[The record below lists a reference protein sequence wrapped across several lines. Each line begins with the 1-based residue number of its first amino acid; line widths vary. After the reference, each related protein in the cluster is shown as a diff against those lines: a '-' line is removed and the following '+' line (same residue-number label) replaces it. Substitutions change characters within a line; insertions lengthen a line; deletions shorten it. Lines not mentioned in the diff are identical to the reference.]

1 MEKTLSDKVPA
12 ESGRGTGV
20 GTAGSW
26 RSVAGTDGGPSG
38 GGGKAAKRRLIAA
51 VAVAA
56 VLWFF
61 MFSPW
66 TGHLVNFW
74 VMMSFSAVALISLA
88 LWGGGFKR
96 PEMPFGKLLLQ
107 VAAGVAIAFA
117 LWGIFWVGDKLSQ
130 LMFDFARPQVDDVY
144 GMKEGTPP
152 VLISLLLLFVIG
164 PAEEYFWRGYVQ
176 KKISDLHG
184 CNVALFAT
192 AAVYALVHIWSFNFM
207 LVMAAL
213 VAGAVW
219 GVLYRIRPS
228 LLPALI
234 VSHALWDALVFIILP
249 I

>member
-1 MEKTLSDKVPA
+1 MGKVLSDNVHSVS
-12 ESGRGTGV
+12 ECESDVRTSGRGGM
-20 GTAGSW
+20 AD
-26 RSVAGTDGGPSG
+26 R
-38 GGGKAAKRRLIAA
+38 RRLLVA

-74 VMMSFSAVALISLA
+74 VCMSASAVVLTTLAITGSDSAVRDRISAKNIAVQL
-88 LWGGGFKR
+88 F
-96 PEMPFGKLLLQ
+96 
-107 VAAGVAIAFA
+107 AGIAIAFA
-117 LWGIFWVGDKLSQ
+117 LWGVFWVGDKVSQ
-130 LMFDFARPQVDDVY
+130 LMFPFARPQVDDVY

-213 VAGAVW
+213 VAGGVW
-219 GVLYRIRPS
+219 GLIYKLKPS
-228 LLPALI
+228 LLPALV
-234 VSHALWDALVFIILP
+234 VSHAVWDALVFVVLP